1 MKNSNRKTFFMFL
14 MAFLVAFF
22 IVSLVGVLRS
32 SFTTSGAPEIP
43 VAQAVPAIPDAV
55 VKTPLSFSEL
65 TERVKPAVVNISTS
79 KTLKG
84 RSFGTPFGR
93 SPFGGSP
100 SGDRLSEMISLI
112 VFSETCRDA
121 NLSSAASDPGSSSVM
136 TDTFLPTIMLWNR
149 LIKFL

>member
-32 SFTTSGAPEIP
+32 SFTTTGAPEIP
-43 VAQAVPAIPDAV
+43 VAQAVPAIPDTV

-79 KTLKG
+79 KTFKG

-100 SGDRLSEMISLI
+100 FGGSPFGDDFLI
-112 VFSETCRDA
+112 VFSEICRVA
-121 NLSSAASDPGSSSVM
+121 NLSSEALDPGSSLVM
-136 TDTFLPTIMLWNR
+136 MGTFLRIIML
-149 LIKFL
+149 